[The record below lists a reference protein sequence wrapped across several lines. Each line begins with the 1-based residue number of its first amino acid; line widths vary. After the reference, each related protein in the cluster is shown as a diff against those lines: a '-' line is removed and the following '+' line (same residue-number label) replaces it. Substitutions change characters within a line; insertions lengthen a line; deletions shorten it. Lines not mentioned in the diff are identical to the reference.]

1 MDRPLE
7 KYGREMLR
15 HVGPE
20 KLKQLIELLEL
31 VRSRTAFHRRDAERA
46 E

>member
-1 MDRPLE
+1 MDEPIE
-7 KYGREMLR
+7 KYSRDMLR
-15 HVGPE
+15 HVGQE

-31 VRSRTAFHRRDAERA
+31 VRGGKDFRRPGAESA